1 MKTRARRLSGFT
13 LVEIMIVVLIIGIL
27 SAIAVPALLHV
38 KSKSEETLVLNTL
51 RQLYDA
57 KERYFLEDGVGKKF
71 VYVSTL
77 VKTGYASHSL
87 DVATQHNTGA
97 WGTSGL
103 RTDFLRPDVPVEVS
117 EVFVNGRAVSYGRKL
132 TYPPP
137 K

>member
-27 SAIAVPALLHV
+27 SAIAIPALLHV
-38 KSKSEETLVLNTL
+38 KSKSEETLVLNTI

-57 KERYFLEDGVGKKF
+57 KERYFLEDGVGKKY
-71 VYVSTL
+71 VYLATL

-97 WGTSGL
+97 WRTEGL
-103 RTDFLRPDVPVEVS
+103 RGILLKPDNPVEVS
-117 EVFVNGRAVSYGRKL
+117 EVFVNGRTVSFGRTL
-132 TYPPP
+132 TYPAP

>member
-57 KERYFLEDGVGKKF
+57 KERYFLEDGVGKGF
-71 VYVSTL
+71 VRLDTL

-87 DVATQHNTGA
+87 DVATQHNIGA
-97 WGTSGL
+97 WETTGL
-103 RTDFLRPDVPVEVS
+103 RSAYLKADLPLQVTEFFVS
-117 EVFVNGRAVSYGRKL
+117 GRRVTTGRTL
-132 TYPPP
+132 VYPPP

>member
-1 MKTRARRLSGFT
+1 MKTRTHNHRGFT

-27 SAIAVPALLHV
+27 SAIAVPALLHL

-57 KERYFLEDGVGKKF
+57 KEHYFLEDGVGKK
-71 VYVSTL
+71 YVSMTTL
-77 VKTGYASHSL
+77 VKAGYASHAL

-97 WGTSGL
+97 WRTQGL
-103 RTDFLRPDVPVEVS
+103 RTINLKPDIPVEVS
-117 EVFVNGRAVSYGRKL
+117 EVFVNGRTVSFGRTL

>member
-1 MKTRARRLSGFT
+1 MKTRARRLGGFT

-77 VKTGYASHSL
+77 VKAGYASHSL

-97 WGTSGL
+97 WRTSGL

-117 EVFVNGRAVSYGRKL
+117 EVFVNGRTVSFGRTL

>member
-1 MKTRARRLSGFT
+1 MKTRARRLGGFT

-77 VKTGYASHSL
+77 VKAGYASHSL
-87 DVATQHNTGA
+87 DVATQHDTGA
-97 WGTSGL
+97 WRTSGL
-103 RTDFLRPDVPVEVS
+103 RSDFLRPDVPVEVS
-117 EVFVNGRAVSYGRKL
+117 EVFMQGRTVSYGRKL
-132 TYPPP
+132 IYPAP

>member
-1 MKTRARRLSGFT
+1 MKTRARRLGGFT

-57 KERYFLEDGVGKKF
+57 KERYFLEDGVGKKY
-71 VYVSTL
+71 VYLPTL
-77 VKTGYASHSL
+77 VKAGYASHSL
-87 DVATQHNTGA
+87 DVATQHDTGA
-97 WGTSGL
+97 WRTSGL
-103 RTDFLRPDVPVEVS
+103 RSDFLRPDVPVEVS
-117 EVFVNGRAVSYGRKL
+117 EVFMQGRTVSYGRKL
-132 TYPPP
+132 IYPAP